1 MAKKTLREYMVQN
14 EFFYVP
20 EIYDCISTRAAEMNG
35 FQMVMISSSDFAC
48 SQTGIPDLN
57 LLSVDEY
64 CHMIE
69 RITYMTDMPLFVDAD
84 EGFGRPLQTY
94 HGCKRMARAG
104 ADCILITDG
113 NDLSRPGLATI
124 QDACRRLR
132 AAKDGMEGTDCLL
145 MASCKHEVD
154 EDFDGFVERCERYIE
169 AGADI
174 ICPLE
179 INRSKKY
186 GGKLGAA
193 KKVAEHVKIPFW
205 YPDLDP
211 GDKAE
216 DAEDLLKWGYHFT
229 GIHYSF
235 RSAMYAMLDTG
246 RHVFETRTND
256 YVMEHYDYT
265 GYHFY
270 YSPMTCFLSDGKWA
284 DLETRYVDKPEDAL
298 AVRKQKGFCGPTDKL
313 VPDNELT
320 QR

>member
-1 MAKKTLREYMVQN
+1 MSKKTLQQYIDQD

-20 EIYDCISTRAAEMNG
+20 EIYDCISTKAAEMNG
-35 FQMVMISSSDFAC
+35 FQMTMISSSDFAC

-69 RITYMTDMPLFVDAD
+69 RIKYMTEMPLFVDAD
-84 EGFGRPLQTY
+84 EGFGRPLQAY
-94 HGCKRMARAG
+94 HACRRMARAG

-113 NDLSRPGLATI
+113 KELSKPGLASI
-124 QDACRRLR
+124 EDACYRFK
-132 AAKDGMEGTDCLL
+132 AAKDGMADTDCLL
-145 MASCKHEVD
+145 MASCKQDVD
-154 EDFDGFVERCERYIE
+154 EHFDDFIDRCTKYID

-186 GGKLGAA
+186 GGKFEAA
-193 KKVAEHVKIPFW
+193 KIVAEHVHTTFW

-216 DAEDLLKWGYHFT
+216 DAKLLLKLGYHFT

-235 RSAMYAMLDTG
+235 RAAMYAMLDSG
-246 RHVFETRTND
+246 RHVFETHTND
-256 YVMEHYDYT
+256 YVMKHYDYT

-270 YSPMTCFLSDGKWA
+270 YSPMTCFLSDNKWA
-284 DLETRYVDKPEDAL
+284 DLESRYVANPEDAL
-298 AVRKQKGFCGPTDKL
+298 AVRKKKGFCGPTDKL
-313 VPDNELT
+313 VPDNKLDEG
-320 QR
+320 

>member
-1 MAKKTLREYMVQN
+1 
-14 EFFYVP
+14 
-20 EIYDCISTRAAEMNG
+20 
-35 FQMVMISSSDFAC
+35 
-48 SQTGIPDLN
+48 
-57 LLSVDEY
+57 
-64 CHMIE
+64 
-69 RITYMTDMPLFVDAD
+69 
-84 EGFGRPLQTY
+84 
-94 HGCKRMARAG
+94 
-104 ADCILITDG
+104 
-113 NDLSRPGLATI
+113 
-124 QDACRRLR
+124 
-132 AAKDGMEGTDCLL
+132 MEGTDCLL

-179 INRSKKY
+179 INRSRKY

-193 KKVAEHVKIPFW
+193 RKAAEHVKIPFW

-216 DAEDLLKWGYHFT
+216 DAGDLLKWGYHFT

-284 DLETRYVDKPEDAL
+284 DLESRYVDKPEDAL

-313 VPDNELT
+313 VPDNE
-320 QR
+320 

>member
-1 MAKKTLREYMVQN
+1 MAKKTLREYMDQN

-113 NDLSRPGLATI
+113 NDLSRPGLASI
-124 QDACRRLR
+124 EDACRRLR

-145 MASCKHEVD
+145 IASM
-154 EDFDGFVERCERYIE
+154 R
-169 AGADI
+169 
-174 ICPLE
+174 
-179 INRSKKY
+179 
-186 GGKLGAA
+186 
-193 KKVAEHVKIPFW
+193 W
-205 YPDLDP
+205 
-211 GDKAE
+211 
-216 DAEDLLKWGYHFT
+216 
-229 GIHYSF
+229 
-235 RSAMYAMLDTG
+235 M
-246 RHVFETRTND
+246 RTL
-256 YVMEHYDYT
+256 T
-265 GYHFY
+265 
-270 YSPMTCFLSDGKWA
+270 
-284 DLETRYVDKPEDAL
+284 AL
-298 AVRKQKGFCGPTDKL
+298 
-313 VPDNELT
+313 
-320 QR
+320 

>member
-1 MAKKTLREYMVQN
+1 MAKKTLREYMDQN

-84 EGFGRPLQTY
+84 EGFGRP
-94 HGCKRMARAG
+94 
-104 ADCILITDG
+104 
-113 NDLSRPGLATI
+113 
-124 QDACRRLR
+124 R

-179 INRSKKY
+179 INRSRKY

-193 KKVAEHVKIPFW
+193 RKVAEHVKIPFW

-216 DAEDLLKWGYHFT
+216 DAGDLLKWGYHFT

-284 DLETRYVDKPEDAL
+284 DLESRYVDKPEDAL

-313 VPDNELT
+313 VPDNE
-320 QR
+320 